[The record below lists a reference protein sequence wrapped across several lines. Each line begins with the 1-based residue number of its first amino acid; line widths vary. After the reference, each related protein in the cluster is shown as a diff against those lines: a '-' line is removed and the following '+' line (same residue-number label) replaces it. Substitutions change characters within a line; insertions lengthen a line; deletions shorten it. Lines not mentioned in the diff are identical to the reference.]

1 MAQSPPLHGLLGHDH
16 WILPQGWGWAG
27 HPDSTSPASSSD
39 SSGSCPC
46 DGARGPSQPALPARG
61 ARSAEAAPTAPGR
74 GRSGPAGGQRQSAS
88 EREKLRM
95 RTLARALH
103 ELRRF
108 LPPSVAPAG
117 QSLTKIET
125 LRLAIR
131 YIGHLSA
138 VLGLSEESLQRRRR
152 RRSGAAAAAPRGC
165 PLCPDG
171 GPAQAQTQT
180 QAQVQVQARAPGLG
194 SAAGAAASWGSP
206 PACPGALAAP
216 ERLGSRVPE
225 LDPWVTPPYCPGIQW
240 PPQLSQGRAPE
251 TALWTPPQVCSRRQT
266 SPEPRK
272 QAVPWTPP
280 PAAPELAAAVYQGVS
295 VSPESCVLPETPPLL
310 SRPACQRLQPQTQ
323 WGCRSRSAEVLPSSE
338 DQGPGPAFQPGDQSP
353 SQSSGLQLSGCPELW
368 QEDLV
373 GAGPAFQLGDQSPSQ
388 SSGLQL
394 SGCPELWQEDL
405 GGAHLGVFYR

>member
-1 MAQSPPLHGLLGHDH
+1 MAQSPPLHSLLGHDH

-138 VLGLSEESLQRRRR
+138 VLGLSEESLQQRRRR
-152 RRSGAAAAAPRGC
+152 RRSDAAAAPRGC

-171 GPAQAQTQT
+171 GPAQAQTQA
-180 QAQVQVQARAPGLG
+180 QAQAQVQARAPGVG

-225 LDPWVTPPYCPGIQW
+225 LDPWVTPPYCPGIQS
-240 PPQLSQGRAPE
+240 PAHLSQGGAPE
-251 TALWTPPQVCSRRQT
+251 TALWTPPQACSRTQT
-266 SPEPRK
+266 SPEPRN

-280 PAAPELAAAVYQGVS
+280 PAARELAVVYQGIS
-295 VSPESCVLPETPPLL
+295 ESPESCVLPETPPLL

-323 WGCRSRSAEVLPSSE
+323 WGCWSHSAEELPSSE
-338 DQGPGPAFQPGDQSP
+338 DQGP
-353 SQSSGLQLSGCPELW
+353 
-368 QEDLV
+368 
-373 GAGPAFQLGDQSPSQ
+373 GPAFQLGDQSPSQ

-405 GGAHLGVFYR
+405 GGAHLGVFY

>member
-1 MAQSPPLHGLLGHDH
+1 MAQSPPLHSLLGHDH

-108 LPPSVAPAG
+108 LPP
-117 QSLTKIET
+117 
-125 LRLAIR
+125 
-131 YIGHLSA
+131 
-138 VLGLSEESLQRRRR
+138 
-152 RRSGAAAAAPRGC
+152 
-165 PLCPDG
+165 
-171 GPAQAQTQT
+171 
-180 QAQVQVQARAPGLG
+180 
-194 SAAGAAASWGSP
+194 WGSP
-206 PACPGALAAP
+206 PACPGALAAR

-225 LDPWVTPPYCPGIQW
+225 LDPWVTPPYCPGIQS

-280 PAAPELAAAVYQGVS
+280 PAAPELAAAVYQGIS

-323 WGCRSRSAEVLPSSE
+323 WGCWSHSAEVLPSSE
-338 DQGPGPAFQPGDQSP
+338 DQGP
-353 SQSSGLQLSGCPELW
+353 
-368 QEDLV
+368 
-373 GAGPAFQLGDQSPSQ
+373 GPAFQLGDQSPSQ